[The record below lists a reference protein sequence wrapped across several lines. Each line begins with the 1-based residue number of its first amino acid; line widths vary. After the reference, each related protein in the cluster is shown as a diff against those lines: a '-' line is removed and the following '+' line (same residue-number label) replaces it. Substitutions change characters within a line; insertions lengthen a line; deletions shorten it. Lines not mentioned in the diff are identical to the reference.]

1 MPAQSSRY
9 WVIAFESAVDVGDY
23 TDAFSSIMAM
33 NDKEILKDSIQQ
45 LGMVWY
51 GMVSICDLYIDKIT
65 FKVHYISIGIYFIDV
80 IIQRT
85 KSLTH
90 SLTVIVLCDAGQ
102 YQLVCELPYF
112 THYDYIDS
120 VLRSKA
126 ESEDVIA
133 RALNDTITYYEVCLH
148 EFYVLI

>member
-51 GMVSICDLYIDKIT
+51 CIVSIRDLYIDKIT
-65 FKVHYISIGIYFIDV
+65 YKVHYISFDIYYVDV
-80 IIQRT
+80 ILQRN
-85 KSLTH
+85 KSLTY

-133 RALNDTITYYEVCLH
+133 RALNDTITYYEVCCVN
-148 EFYVLI
+148 FRF